1 MPAAAGHDHAR
12 LARFQSEGLSM
23 KKLFLTVLTIAIST
37 SAMAQQ
43 AFSSLEE
50 QMKGKEFEAA
60 GLDKLTA
67 EELAA
72 LNNWIRSHSLATLEE
87 GRAVSGTGGNTR
99 GVEIKSIKD
108 MPRTTINSRL
118 VGDFTGWDGQTTFRL
133 ENGMV
138 WQQADKD
145 KFYVKAIS
153 NPVVT
158 IEPRALKTWRLS
170 VEGYDSKC
178 KVKRLE

>member
-1 MPAAAGHDHAR
+1 MKIDLPMKILPLIILTLVFSASAA
-12 LARFQSEGLSM
+12 
-23 KKLFLTVLTIAIST
+23 
-37 SAMAQQ
+37 AQQ

-60 GLDKLTA
+60 GLHKLTP

-72 LNNWIRSHSLATLEE
+72 LNHWIRSHSVATLEE
-87 GRAVSGTGGNTR
+87 GRAVSTTGEDDSR
-99 GVEIKSIKD
+99 GFEIKKMKN

-118 VGDFTGWDGQTTFRL
+118 VGTFTGWDGQTTFRL
-133 ENGMV
+133 ENGMI

-145 KFYVKAIS
+145 KFYVKAVE
-153 NPVVT
+153 NPIVT
-158 IEPRALKTWRLS
+158 IEPGALKTWRLS
-170 VEGYDSKC
+170 VEGFASKC